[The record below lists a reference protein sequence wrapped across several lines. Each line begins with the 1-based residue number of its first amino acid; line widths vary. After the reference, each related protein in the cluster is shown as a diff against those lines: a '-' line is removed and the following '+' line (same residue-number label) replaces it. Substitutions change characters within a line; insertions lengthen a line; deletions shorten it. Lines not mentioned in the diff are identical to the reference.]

1 MPALAA
7 LSAALLLHS
16 RGAAQAFEGAAGMP
30 AEVPR
35 QVPVAQLLAG
45 QELAAARWSMPQLA
59 YPLAEVALQIDPW
72 GWRYSESRRAWRMH
86 TGVDFAAPSGT
97 PVLAA
102 LAGRV
107 VLAEAISGYG
117 LTVMLEHADGL
128 QTLYAHLEQIAVS
141 VGAQV
146 GEAESLGTVGMSGT
160 ATGPH
165 LHFELRLNG
174 KQPVAIDPTP
184 YLPPLLPPP
193 TLTATWP

>member
-1 MPALAA
+1 LPALAA

-16 RGAAQAFEGAAGMP
+16 RGAAQAFEGAVGMP

>member
-1 MPALAA
+1 MPV
-7 LSAALLLHS
+7 
-16 RGAAQAFEGAAGMP
+16 
-30 AEVPR
+30 EVPR

-45 QELAAARWSMPQLA
+45 QELAAASWTMPQLA
-59 YPLAEVALQIDPW
+59 YPLAQVALQIDPW

-86 TGVDFAAPSGT
+86 TGVDFAAPTGT

-102 LAGRV
+102 IAGRV

-117 LTVMLEHADGL
+117 LTVMLEHANGL
-128 QTLYAHLEQIAVS
+128 QTLYAHLEQIEVS

-146 GEAESLGTVGMSGT
+146 GEGESLGTVGMSGT

-165 LHFELRLNG
+165 LHFELRVNG

-193 TLTATWP
+193 TLTATRP